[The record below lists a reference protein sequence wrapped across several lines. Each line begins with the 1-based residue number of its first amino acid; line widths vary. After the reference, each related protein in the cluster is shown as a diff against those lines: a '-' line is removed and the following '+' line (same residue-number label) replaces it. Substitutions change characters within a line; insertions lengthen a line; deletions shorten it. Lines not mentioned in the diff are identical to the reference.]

1 LIVQFSKYHGTGN
14 DFILIDGRIQDT
26 SWIGSVQ
33 ISRLCHRRFGIGAD
47 GLIVLEEAQDADFRM
62 RYFNSDGE
70 EGTMCGN
77 GGRCI
82 TLFAAKLGI
91 VSQKTLFEG
100 IDGLHRA
107 SFLPDHRI
115 RLQLKD
121 VDGISRLEDG
131 YLVDTGSPHF
141 VKFVPEVDSLDVEKL
156 GREIRN
162 QPRFGTDGVNVN
174 FVAQSGAPD
183 NIVVRT
189 YERGVEMETFSC
201 GTGVTASAICS
212 SLHFGND
219 IFSYEIGTRGGL
231 LQVEFNPIQPG
242 HFTEVFLMGHA
253 TEVFEGNF
261 KVES

>member
-1 LIVQFSKYHGTGN
+1 
-14 DFILIDGRIQDT
+14 
-26 SWIGSVQ
+26 
-33 ISRLCHRRFGIGAD
+33 
-47 GLIVLEEAQDADFRM
+47 M

-91 VSQKTLFEG
+91 VNQETIFEG

-121 VDGISRLEDG
+121 VDGFSRLEDG
-131 YLVDTGSPHF
+131 YLLDTGSPHF
-141 VKFVPEVDSLDVEKL
+141 VKFVQDVDALDVEQL

-162 QPRFGTDGVNVN
+162 QPRFGTEGVNVN

-189 YERGVEMETFSC
+189 YERGVESETYSC
-201 GTGVTASAICS
+201 GTGVTAAAICS
-212 SLHFGND
+212 SLHFMND

-231 LQVEFNPIQPG
+231 LQVEFRSMQPG
-242 HFTEVFLMGHA
+242 QFTEVFLIGHA
-253 TEVFEGNF
+253 TEVFEGYL
-261 KVES
+261 KVEA